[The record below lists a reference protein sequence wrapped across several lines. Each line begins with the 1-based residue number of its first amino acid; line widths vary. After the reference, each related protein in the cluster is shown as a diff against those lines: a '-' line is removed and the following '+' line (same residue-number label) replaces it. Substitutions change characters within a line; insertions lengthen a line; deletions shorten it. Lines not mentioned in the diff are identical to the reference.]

1 MGRRRDGPPRCLIG
15 RLVSWAGLVFDGP
28 VMIGL
33 TGGIGAGKSA
43 VAARLAAHGAVIIDS
58 DRLARE
64 AVEKG
69 SPGLARV
76 VEEFGA
82 EILDDDGALDRA
94 ALARRIFNDD
104 DARKRLEQIIH
115 PYVRQRSAEIVAAA
129 PEGTVLVNDV
139 PLLVEA
145 GMAGLFDK
153 VIVVLAAEA
162 TRVERLVR
170 LRGMSAEDARA
181 RIAKQATDEQRRAVA
196 DIVIVNDG
204 RPEELD
210 AAVDAA
216 WLELV
221 R

>member
-1 MGRRRDGPPRCLIG
+1 
-15 RLVSWAGLVFDGP
+15 
-28 VMIGL
+28 MIGL

-64 AVEKG
+64 AVAKG

-82 EILDDDGALDRA
+82 SVLGADGALDRA
-94 ALARRIFNDD
+94 ALARRVFNDD
-104 DARKRLEQIIH
+104 AARKRLEAIIH
-115 PYVRQRSAEIVAAA
+115 PYVRERSAEIVAAA
-129 PEGTVLVNDV
+129 PPGTVLVNDV

-145 GMAGLFDK
+145 GMAKLYDK

-162 TRVERLVR
+162 TRLDRLVR
-170 LRGMSAEDARA
+170 LRGMPEADARA
-181 RIAKQATDEQRRAVA
+181 RIAAQATDEQRREVA

-204 RPEELD
+204 SPEELD

-216 WLELV
+216 WASLGSA
-221 R
+221 

>member
-1 MGRRRDGPPRCLIG
+1 
-15 RLVSWAGLVFDGP
+15 
-28 VMIGL
+28 MIGL

-76 VEEFGA
+76 VEEFGP
-82 EILDDDGALDRA
+82 EVLDADGVLDRG
-94 ALARRIFNDD
+94 ALARRVFNDD

-129 PEGTVLVNDV
+129 PAGTVLVNDV
-139 PLLVEA
+139 PLLFET
-145 GMAGLFDK
+145 GMAALFDK

-162 TRVERLVR
+162 TRVDRLVR
-170 LRGMSAEDARA
+170 LRGMSAEDAQA

-204 RPEELD
+204 SPEELD

-216 WLELV
+216 WLEL
-221 R
+221 RP

>member
-1 MGRRRDGPPRCLIG
+1 
-15 RLVSWAGLVFDGP
+15 
-28 VMIGL
+28 MIGL

-43 VAARLAAHGAVIIDS
+43 VAARLADHGAVVIDS

-64 AVEKG
+64 AVENG

-76 VEEFGA
+76 VEEFGP
-82 EILDDDGALDRA
+82 EILDADGALDRG
-94 ALARRIFNDD
+94 ALAQRVFNDD
-104 DARKRLEQIIH
+104 GARKRLEQIIH
-115 PYVRQRSAEIVAAA
+115 PYVRQRSAEIVSAA
-129 PEGTVLVNDV
+129 PDGTIFVNDV

-145 GMAGLFDK
+145 GMAGLYDK
-153 VIVVLAAEA
+153 VIVVLAGEA

-170 LRGMSAEDARA
+170 LRGMSEEDARA

-204 RPEELD
+204 SPEELA

-216 WLELV
+216 WSALV
-221 R
+221 SSV

>member
-1 MGRRRDGPPRCLIG
+1 VFSWLAGALFPDRRVILFGDPGD
-15 RLVSWAGLVFDGP
+15 DGP

-43 VAARLAAHGAVIIDS
+43 VAARLAAHGAIIIDS

-64 AVEKG
+64 AVAKG
-69 SPGLARV
+69 SPGLAKV
-76 VEEFGA
+76 VEEFGQ
-82 EILDDDGALDRA
+82 EILDEDGALDRT
-94 ALARRIFNDD
+94 ALARRIFDDD

-139 PLLVEA
+139 PLLVET
-145 GMAGLFDK
+145 GMAALFDK

-162 TRVERLVR
+162 TRVDRLVR
-170 LRGMSAEDARA
+170 LRGMSAEDAQA

-204 RPEELD
+204 SPEELD

-216 WLELV
+216 WLEL
-221 R
+221 RP

>member
-1 MGRRRDGPPRCLIG
+1 
-15 RLVSWAGLVFDGP
+15 
-28 VMIGL
+28 MIGL

-43 VAARLAAHGAVIIDS
+43 VAARLAALGAVIIDS
-58 DRLARE
+58 DKLARE

-76 VEEFGA
+76 VEAFGPS
-82 EILDDDGALDRA
+82 ILDPDGALDRA
-94 ALARRIFNDD
+94 ALARRVFNDD
-104 DARKRLEQIIH
+104 DARKRLEGIIH

-129 PEGTVLVNDV
+129 PPGTVFVNDV

-145 GMAGLFDK
+145 GMAALYDK

-162 TRVERLVR
+162 TRLDRLVR
-170 LRGMSAEDARA
+170 LRGMPEDDARA
-181 RIAKQATDEQRRAVA
+181 RIAAQATDEQRRAVA
-196 DIVIVNDG
+196 DVVIVNDG

-216 WLELV
+216 WAELHSA
-221 R
+221 

>member
-1 MGRRRDGPPRCLIG
+1 
-15 RLVSWAGLVFDGP
+15 
-28 VMIGL
+28 MIGL

-64 AVEKG
+64 AVQKG
-69 SPGLARV
+69 SPGLAKV
-76 VEEFGA
+76 VEEFGP
-82 EILDDDGALDRA
+82 EILDEDGALDRA
-94 ALARRIFNDD
+94 ALARRIFDDD

-162 TRVERLVR
+162 TRIDRLVR
-170 LRGMSAEDARA
+170 LRGMSAEDAKA

-196 DIVIVNDG
+196 DIAIVNDG
-204 RPEELD
+204 SPEELN

-221 R
+221 P